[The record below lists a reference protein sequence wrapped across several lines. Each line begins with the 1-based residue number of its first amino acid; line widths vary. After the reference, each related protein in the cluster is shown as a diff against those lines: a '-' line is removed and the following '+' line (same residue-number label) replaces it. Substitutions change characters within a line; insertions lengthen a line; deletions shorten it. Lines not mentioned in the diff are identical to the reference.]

1 MNQKLPYYMA
11 YPMPLAYDD
20 ERVER
25 MDLEYMKSLYP
36 ALAKRILPYIEEE
49 CDRMEYGN
57 SVIYDEYPDRLQL
70 QLMCGR
76 IYENVR
82 KNEERYL
89 EIEKNAQLKDMI
101 ELMLYQE
108 LYNQRCRNRRTRN
121 QFYINGRF
129 LDRLNG
135 GSAGRYTCMKYEL
148 CAIIRLYIDARVKR
162 SKST

>member
-1 MNQKLPYYMA
+1 MYQKLPYYMA
-11 YPMPLAYDD
+11 YPMPLIYDD
-20 ERVER
+20 ERIAR
-25 MDLEYMKSLYP
+25 RDLEYMKSLYP

-121 QFYINGRF
+121 QSC
-129 LDRLNG
+129 DRRKN
-135 GSAGRYTCMKYEL
+135 RITRK
-148 CAIIRLYIDARVKR
+148 
-162 SKST
+162 

>member
-121 QFYINGRF
+121 QFYINGVFRPF
-129 LDRLNG
+129 
-135 GSAGRYTCMKYEL
+135 
-148 CAIIRLYIDARVKR
+148 KR
-162 SKST
+162 RISRRI

>member
-57 SVIYDEYPDRLQL
+57 SVIYDEYPDRLQITAEVAEEF
-70 QLMCGR
+70 MK
-76 IYENVR
+76 NVR
-82 KNEERYL
+82 KMRKD
-89 EIEKNAQLKDMI
+89 ILKLKKMH
-101 ELMLYQE
+101 
-108 LYNQRCRNRRTRN
+108 
-121 QFYINGRF
+121 
-129 LDRLNG
+129 
-135 GSAGRYTCMKYEL
+135 S
-148 CAIIRLYIDARVKR
+148 
-162 SKST
+162 

>member
-89 EIEKNAQLKDMI
+89 EIEKNAQLKDVISGIVQSKMPESQDTESI
-101 ELMLYQE
+101 LYKRQ
-108 LYNQRCRNRRTRN
+108 
-121 QFYINGRF
+121 F

>member
-108 LYNQRCRNRRTRN
+108 LYNQRCRNRRTRT
-121 QFYINGRF
+121 QFYINGSF
-129 LDRLNG
+129 
-135 GSAGRYTCMKYEL
+135 
-148 CAIIRLYIDARVKR
+148 
-162 SKST
+162 

>member
-49 CDRMEYGN
+49 CDRMEYWN

-70 QLMCGR
+70 RMMCGR

-89 EIEKNAQLKDMI
+89 EIEKDAQLKDLI

-108 LYNQRCRNRRTRN
+108 LYNRRCRNRRTRN
-121 QFYINGRF
+121 QFYINGSF
-129 LDRLNG
+129 
-135 GSAGRYTCMKYEL
+135 
-148 CAIIRLYIDARVKR
+148 
-162 SKST
+162 